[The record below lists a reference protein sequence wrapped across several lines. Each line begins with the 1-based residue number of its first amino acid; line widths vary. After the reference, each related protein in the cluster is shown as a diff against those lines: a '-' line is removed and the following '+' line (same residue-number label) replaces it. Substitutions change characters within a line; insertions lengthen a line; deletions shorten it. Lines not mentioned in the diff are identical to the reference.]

1 MNARQKAKYYKRK
14 YNELKDDPY
23 RPRLEVRNI
32 YTETLKVTKFYPDYL
47 FGDSQDLIKHELTRE
62 LSDKIEK
69 YVHLETRQYE
79 GFPSGRLIEG
89 SVTIAINMQR

>member
-14 YNELKDDPY
+14 YKELQDDPY

-32 YTETLKVTKFYPDYL
+32 YTETLKVTKCFPDYMIE
-47 FGDSQDLIKHELTRE
+47 DNPDVIKHELSRGLADAVE
-62 LSDKIEK
+62 R
-69 YVHLETRQYE
+69 YVHIETRHVE
-79 GFPSGRLIEG
+79 GLFPGYLVEG